1 MIIKEALELLETA
14 PTGESLSKV
23 NPSLTQGQSVTIIRK
38 GILSYLDENDEDYVL
53 SDIYEKRVYQVVR
66 NQRRPRY

>member
-1 MIIKEALELLETA
+1 MTTKEAQALLADA
-14 PTGESLSKV
+14 PRTENPSAV
-23 NPSLTQGQSVTIIRK
+23 NPSLTQRQAVNIVCEG
-38 GILSYLDENDEDYVL
+38 LAEDEENSVL